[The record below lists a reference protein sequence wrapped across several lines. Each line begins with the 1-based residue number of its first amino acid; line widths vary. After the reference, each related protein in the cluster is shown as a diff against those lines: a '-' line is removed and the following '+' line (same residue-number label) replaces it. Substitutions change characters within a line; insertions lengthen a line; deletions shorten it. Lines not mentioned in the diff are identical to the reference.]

1 LKTIASSEWKD
12 SSEGFSIINYQ
23 LSIINQQSTMR
34 TVREGGSYV
43 SGMYGQRSGDGG

>member
-23 LSIINQQSTMR
+23 LSIINHQSAINDENFAR
-34 TVREGGSYV
+34 RRKLCVRHV
-43 SGMYGQRSGDGG
+43 WPAQR